1 MHVRK
6 ESPTVTSLLDHNVQ
20 SSVEGHR
27 DTISPTDTT
36 TALAVCKAGT
46 LSLALTFQTTLYQ
59 LAASLKT
66 VCSHVLNQTPNV
78 FCEESARFPHSSRMT
93 PEYSQVNTRT

>member
-6 ESPTVTSLLDHNVQ
+6 ESPTVTLLLDHNVQ

-46 LSLALTFQTTLYQ
+46 LSLALAFQPTLYR
-59 LAASLKT
+59 LAVSLKM

-78 FCEESARFPHSSRMT
+78 FVRKARSF
-93 PEYSQVNTRT
+93 RTLVASHQSTVK

>member
-6 ESPTVTSLLDHNVQ
+6 ESPTATLPLDHNGQ

-36 TALAVCKAGT
+36 TALAVRKADT
-46 LSLALTFQTTLYQ
+46 LSLALDFQTTLCR
-59 LAASLKT
+59 LAASLKM

-78 FCEESARFPHSSRMT
+78 FCEESAQFSHSSRIT